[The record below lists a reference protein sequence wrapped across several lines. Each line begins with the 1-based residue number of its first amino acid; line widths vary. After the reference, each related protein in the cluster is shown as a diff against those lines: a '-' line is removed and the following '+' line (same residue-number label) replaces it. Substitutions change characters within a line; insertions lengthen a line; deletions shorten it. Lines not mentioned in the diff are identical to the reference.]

1 MNIFFHFTKIE
12 KIFYK
17 REYILVKFVNVGV
30 SFTGGYQALNNV
42 NIEIKSGEFVYIIG
56 KSGAGKSTFL
66 RLIYADLL
74 PTRGVI
80 SVEGRDLN
88 LMKRIEVPFLRR
100 QIGVIFQDYKL
111 LENLSVFDNVKLG
124 LDIFY
129 MKRTQAKERI
139 WPLLKRVG
147 MFEKRDDIVKNLS
160 GGEKQRV
167 AVARALINDPKI
179 ILADEPTGNLD
190 MENAENIMTV
200 LRECIATGATVI
212 MATHDKLLREKYPS
226 REIELEK
233 GKVIKDGATYE
244 L

>member
-1 MNIFFHFTKIE
+1 M
-12 KIFYK
+12 
-17 REYILVKFVNVGV
+17 VKFVNVGV

-56 KSGAGKSTFL
+56 KSGAGKSTLL

-88 LMKRIEVPFLRR
+88 LIKRIEVPFLRR

-111 LENLSVFDNVKLG
+111 LENMSVFDNVKLG

-190 MENAENIMTV
+190 MENAENIMNV
-200 LRECIATGATVI
+200 LRECIASGATVI

-233 GKVIKDGATYE
+233 GKVIKDGVAYE